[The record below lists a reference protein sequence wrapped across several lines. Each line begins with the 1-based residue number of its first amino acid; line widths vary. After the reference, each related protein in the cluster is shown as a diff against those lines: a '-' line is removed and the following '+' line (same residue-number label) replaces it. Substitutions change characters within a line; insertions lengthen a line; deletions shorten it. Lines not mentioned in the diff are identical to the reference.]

1 VYYTCMM
8 FITDELKDSFT
19 LDHYMWICGLP
30 FFFSIRRVSY
40 MVNTPF
46 ESFMPSVDRGLM
58 LSIITVVRV
67 IGRARIV

>member
-1 VYYTCMM
+1 MM
-8 FITDELKDSFT
+8 FITDELMDSFT

-30 FFFSIRRVSY
+30 FFFSIRRVSF

-46 ESFMPSVDRGLM
+46 ESFMIMPSVDRGLM

-67 IGRARIV
+67 IGRARII